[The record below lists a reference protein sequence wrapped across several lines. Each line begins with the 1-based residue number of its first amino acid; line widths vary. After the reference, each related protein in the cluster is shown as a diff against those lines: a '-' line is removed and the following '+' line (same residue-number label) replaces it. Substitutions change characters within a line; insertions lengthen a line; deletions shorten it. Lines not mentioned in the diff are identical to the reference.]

1 MRSKKHTSEA
11 EQAEVQA
18 PVAVHGDTDNTEA
31 NQMANNFAK
40 LIVSP
45 EYAAYRVIAAAEPK
59 DLTAELDIP
68 VLLTILKDQ
77 GVAANRNDLSQAET
91 MLANQATALQS
102 LFARMA
108 VRASRA
114 EHMVNFEILMRVALK
129 AQSQCRAT
137 LETLAAIKNP
147 PIVYAKQ
154 ANVTTG
160 PQQINNG
167 IAHTGENKIRTNKL
181 LAADHGNFLD
191 TRAQAAPTR
200 VDPGMGP
207 MDKVNRA

>member
-1 MRSKKHTSEA
+1 
-11 EQAEVQA
+11 
-18 PVAVHGDTDNTEA
+18 
-31 NQMANNFAK
+31 MANNFAK

>member
-1 MRSKKHTSEA
+1 MTTNRHATKAKQIHVLACT
-11 EQAEVQA
+11 EVQ
-18 PVAVHGDTDNTEA
+18 GDTNNTEA
-31 NQMANNFAK
+31 NQMANNFAE

-59 DLTAELDIP
+59 DINATLDIP
-68 VLLTILKDQ
+68 ALLTILKDQ
-77 GVAANRNDLSQAET
+77 GAAANRNDLSQAET

-114 EHMVNFEILMRVALK
+114 EHMVNFEIFMRLALK
-129 AQSQCRAT
+129 AQGQCRTT
-137 LETLAAIKNP
+137 LEALAAIKNP
-147 PIVYAKQ
+147 PVVFAKQ
-154 ANVTTG
+154 ANVTSG

-167 IAHTGENKIRTNKL
+167 ITHARENEIRTNKL

-191 TRAQAAPTR
+191 PRAQAAPAR
-200 VDPGMGP
+200 VDPDMGAL
-207 MDKVNRA
+207 DKIKRA